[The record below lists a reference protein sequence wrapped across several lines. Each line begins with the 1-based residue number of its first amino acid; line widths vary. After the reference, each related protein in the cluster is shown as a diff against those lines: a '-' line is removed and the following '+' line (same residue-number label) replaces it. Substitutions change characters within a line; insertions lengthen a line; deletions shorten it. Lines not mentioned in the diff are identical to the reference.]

1 MTAEYLLKKEMEHVF
16 AALMPGNRLVC
27 EVCVETGLRV
37 SDVLGF
43 RTEQLAAQ
51 FWIKEQK
58 TKKKRRVNLRKDLL
72 DRLKAQAG
80 EIWVFESPKDKTKH
94 RTRQAVWYDIKRAAT
109 AFRLPQNVSTH
120 SLRKSFAVD
129 ELLKNKGDLE
139 RVRKKLNHSD
149 VSTTMIYAMAKQIYD
164 AKYGDRA

>member
-37 SDVLGF
+37 SDVLAF
-43 RTEQLAAQ
+43 ETKKLAPQ
-51 FWIKEQK
+51 FWIVEQK
-58 TKKKRRVNLRKDLL
+58 TKKKRRVNLKKDLL

-129 ELLKNKGDLE
+129 EVMKSKGDLE
-139 RVRKKLNHSD
+139 KVRKKLNHSD
-149 VSTTMIYAMAKQIYD
+149 LSTTMIYAMSKQLYD
-164 AKYGDRA
+164 AKYGNRA

>member
-1 MTAEYLLKKEMEHVF
+1 MKKEMEHVF

-37 SDVLGF
+37 SDVLAF
-43 RTEQLAAQ
+43 ETKKLAPQ
-51 FWIKEQK
+51 FWIVEQK
-58 TKKKRRVNLRKDLL
+58 TKKKRRVNLKKDLL

-80 EIWVFESPKDKTKH
+80 EIWVFESPKDKHKH
-94 RTRQAVWYDIKRAAT
+94 RTRQAVWYDVKRAAA

-139 RVRKKLNHSD
+139 QVRKKLNHSD
-149 VSTTMIYAMAKQIYD
+149 VSTTMIYAMSKQLYD
-164 AKYGDRA
+164 AKYGHRA